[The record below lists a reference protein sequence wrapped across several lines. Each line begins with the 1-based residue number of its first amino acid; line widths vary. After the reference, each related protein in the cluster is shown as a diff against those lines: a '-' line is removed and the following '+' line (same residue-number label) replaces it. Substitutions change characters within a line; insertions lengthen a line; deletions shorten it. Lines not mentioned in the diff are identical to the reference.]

1 VTQKTFIWG
10 IIAIIIIAGTLI
22 FYGRKSVVEKKRIFK
37 VGIVV
42 RGESYRPGV
51 EGFKSKMKELEYED
65 GRNVVYYTY
74 FVDKRDDLPS
84 VLQEILDKKVD
95 LIHTYSTPA
104 TVEAYKK
111 TKSVPIVFGSM
122 GDPLASKTVFSLEK
136 SGTNVTGVNSLS
148 SPLAAKR
155 LEFLIE
161 AIPSVKRVAFPF
173 APDDIPGLS
182 SYNAVLEVADKLKVK
197 IIPYYISKDRSVK
210 ETALAISRRDVDGI
224 VISSDSLVWA
234 NLASYVEQAEKEKLP
249 FAVFDKDMVLKG
261 GLLGYGPDYFVTG
274 EQSAVLVD
282 KILRGARPTDLPIE
296 IPRKI
301 ILVVNLKT
309 AKKIG
314 LNFREEFLK
323 KANMILE

>member
-1 VTQKTFIWG
+1 M
-10 IIAIIIIAGTLI
+10 
-22 FYGRKSVVEKKRIFK
+22 
-37 VGIVV
+37 